1 MIKNAFYVALLSL
14 ISWGCYQL
22 SYPSKTPPDLF
33 YDGLFFKNVIKH
45 IDQLSQGPRGVGDY
59 FHDDAQR
66 YIISELHKMNLKPVV
81 HKSTTINPNYRNAA
95 PIRNIIVKIP
105 GSQPNGKDLLL
116 LSHYDAAKA
125 VSFGAGDDASGV
137 AIILEA
143 IAALQRNNRKPVNDI
158 ILLFTDAEELRLL
171 GAHAFINE
179 KITYHD
185 IGLIINLEAR
195 GSNGPSMMWPETVGG
210 NQAMIEAYEAANVP
224 MPATTSLH
232 YEIYRLLPNDT
243 DMTPFRKLAGING
256 FNLAFIGDHFNYH
269 TALDNLERLSLNT
282 LVHQTI
288 QFYALLNHFAVND
301 LTELDSEHSLVYF
314 SLPQLGLFSYP
325 TWVNWI
331 LLAFTTLLLLVTWV
345 VAQKRQVHSFGQVL
359 SGFLPLLTAGVVA
372 FVWCWLLLWLLN
384 LIFPE
389 QQDIMQGFPYQG
401 MTIMGAL
408 LVSAGIWAFTIYG
421 RMQQFNQARPMAPL
435 LIWVLVLW
443 PLAYYL
449 PGSGW
454 LIWPVVLSTAVYA
467 LSIKWPK
474 VAEHLSPVIAALSF
488 ILLGALLVNL
498 PIALG
503 VSILPTAAVL
513 VVMIVALF
521 LPMVSSIKRSF
532 HGMIWLLLPLIWLVY
547 QFNSVPAVSTEHPH
561 PTSISYLYDTDQ
573 ATGHFYNYD
582 VVDTDWLA
590 NVFDSPSSE
599 QAIQTFIKSY
609 RQPVRNLVQVDQPV
623 VLQPVDVTARSLL
636 TRSPHHTIE
645 VSIKANSNTDII
657 ELYTNEPLRIHAL
670 TINGSTAQ
678 LAYPV
683 TLKSGSRL
691 MRYFF
696 DGNKNLE
703 LKLEIDHGQGLDWQL
718 QTHRFDLLTNE
729 QFNIPQRPADQIAKP
744 FIKTDNS
751 VVVQSFSFGFDE

>member
-22 SYPSKTPPDLF
+22 SFPSKTTPDLF
-33 YDGLFFKNVIKH
+33 YDGLFFNNVIKH

-66 YIISELHKMNLKPVV
+66 YIIRQLHKMNLKPVV
-81 HKSTTINPNYRNAA
+81 HKSTTINPNHRNAA
-95 PIRNIIVKIP
+95 PIRNILVKIP
-105 GSQPNGKDLLL
+105 GSQPKGKDLLL

-143 IAALQRNNRKPVNDI
+143 VAALQRNNRKPVNDI
-158 ILLFTDAEELRLL
+158 ILLFTDAEELGLL

-179 KITYHD
+179 KINYHD

-232 YEIYRLLPNDT
+232 YEIYKLLPNDT

-256 FNLAFIGDHFNYH
+256 YNLAFIGDHFNYH

-288 QFYALLNHFAVND
+288 QFHALLNHFADSD
-301 LTELDSEHSLVYF
+301 LSEMHSDQSLVYF

-325 TWVNWI
+325 VWINWVLLVITTLMLVWT
-331 LLAFTTLLLLVTWV
+331 LAFATKQKKHTT
-345 VAQKRQVHSFGQVL
+345 RQVFT
-359 SGFLPLLTAGVVA
+359 GFLPLFAAGAVA
-372 FVWCWLLLWLLN
+372 FGWSWLLLWLLDV
-384 LIFPE
+384 FYAA

-401 MTIMGAL
+401 MVIMGAL
-408 LVSAGIWAFTIYG
+408 LISAGIWTFTVYG
-421 RMQQFNQARPMAPL
+421 RLQQHNKARSAAPL
-435 LIWVLVLW
+435 LLWVLLLW

-454 LIWPVVLSTAVYA
+454 LIWPVFLSACVYA

-474 VAEHLSPVIAALSF
+474 LAEHLSPVMAVLSF

-498 PIALG
+498 PVALG
-503 VSILPTAAVL
+503 VGMLPTTAVL
-513 VVMIVALF
+513 VVMILALF
-521 LPMVSSIKRSF
+521 LPMISRIKRGL
-532 HGMIWLLLPLIWLVY
+532 HGMVWLLVPLLWLLY
-547 QFNSVPAVSTEHPH
+547 QLNSEPAVSKQQPH
-561 PTSISYLYDTDQ
+561 PTSISYLYDADT
-573 ATGHFYNYD
+573 ATGHYYNYD
-582 VVDTDWLA
+582 VVGTAWLSDM
-590 NVFDSPSSE
+590 FDQESSE
-599 QAIQTFIKSY
+599 QAINAFINNY
-609 RQPVRNLVQVDQPV
+609 RQPVRNLIKQEQPV
-623 VLQPVDVTARSLL
+623 VLQPVDITARSLL
-636 TRSPHHTIE
+636 TRSHHHTVE
-645 VSIKANSNTDII
+645 VSIQVDSQTEII
-657 ELYTNEPLRIHAL
+657 EIYTNEPMRIHAL
-670 TINGSTAQ
+670 TINGTTAQ

-683 TLKSGSRL
+683 SLDSGSKL
-691 MRYFF
+691 IRYFY

-703 LKLEIDHGQGLDWQL
+703 LTLEIDQGQGLDWQL
-718 QTHRFDLLTNE
+718 QSHRFDLLTNK
-729 QFNIPQRPADQIAKP
+729 QFKLPERPADQIAKP

-751 VVVQSFSFGFDE
+751 VVVQSFSFGFDQ